1 MTGAPKIRAMEL
13 LSELEGGLR
22 GLYSGCFGYISYKGA
37 ADLGM
42 TIRTLVF
49 EGGKAT
55 LGIGGGITID
65 SDAQAELE
73 ETKLKSRALLIALGV
88 EA

>member
-1 MTGAPKIRAMEL
+1 
-13 LSELEGGLR
+13 
-22 GLYSGCFGYISYKGA
+22 
-37 ADLGM
+37 M

-49 EGGKAT
+49 EDGRAT

-65 SDAQAELE
+65 SVALAELE
-73 ETKLKSRALLIALGV
+73 ETKLKAKALLSALGV

>member
-1 MTGAPKIRAMEL
+1 MTGAPKIRAIEIL
-13 LSELEGGLR
+13 RGLENGPR
-22 GLYSGCFGYISYKGA
+22 GLYSGCFGYISYRGA

-49 EGGKAT
+49 EDGKAT

-65 SDAQAELE
+65 SDANAELE
-73 ETKLKSRALLIALGV
+73 ETKLKAKALLSALGV